1 MESVCE
7 AIPPSPMWSDLSL
20 DLDNECDVERYKVIM
35 TVTELYYVLMGVMIS
50 LTCFI
55 CTDDGFDIS
64 DSDGYLCRF
73 LSILNAMRS
82 WLKGKGDLHDFKFQ
96 NYKLKRMIRRHRARC
111 NCEVIHKQ
119 TGKCSSNLIMS
130 TLLHAHRDT
139 IDDYEFLMTHLAN
152 QRNEEYMYWRDRR
165 ETAARNAYM
174 GRLKRY
180 DKVFKYNLNTRRK
193 FQDLWNCES
202 DTEYNDESDGAY

>member
-1 MESVCE
+1 VVPYHFLFYRTHKTMEYLCE
-7 AIPPSPMWSDLSL
+7 AIPPSPMWSDMSL
-20 DLDNECDVERYKVIM
+20 DLDNACDGNVYM
-35 TVTELYYVLMGVMIS
+35 
-50 LTCFI
+50 
-55 CTDDGFDIS
+55 
-64 DSDGYLCRF
+64 CRF
-73 LSILNAMRS
+73 LPIVNAMRS
-82 WLKGKGDLHDFKFQ
+82 WLKANGDLRNFKFQ
-96 NYKLKRMIRRHRARC
+96 SYKLKRMIRRHRAYC
-111 NCEVIHKQ
+111 NCEVIHRQ